1 VVTVTVLVPV
11 YNEEKTILEI
21 LQRISAQHVE
31 GVTFEVIV
39 VDDGSADRTPDLLA
53 AHPDLYAQN
62 VRMPVNGGK
71 GAAVRAGLHEA
82 TGDFILFQDADL
94 EYDPADYV
102 KLMRPV
108 LQFDADVVMGSRVM
122 APEYTRV
129 HYFWHL
135 VGNRM
140 ITLMFNVFFNMTFTD
155 IYSYYLMYRRDL
167 VEPEDLRSDGWDQ
180 HAEILA
186 RVVKAAD
193 VVYEVPVSYH
203 GRSYA
208 EGKKIKAVHA
218 LSVFWMILRQRFS
231 R

>member
-1 VVTVTVLVPV
+1 MITVTVLIPV
-11 YNEEKTILEI
+11 YNEETTILEI
-21 LQRISAQHVE
+21 LQRIRAQHID

-39 VDDGSADRTPDLLA
+39 VDDGSADRTPELLA
-53 AHPDLYAQN
+53 ENPELYAQA

-71 GAAVRAGLHEA
+71 GAAVRAGLREA
-82 TGDFILFQDADL
+82 TGDFVLFQDAGL
-94 EYDPADYV
+94 EYDPADYA

-129 HYFWHL
+129 YYFWHL
-135 VGNRM
+135 VGNRVIM
-140 ITLMFNVFFNMTFTD
+140 LMFNVFFNMTFTD
-155 IYSYYLMYRRDL
+155 IYSCYLMYRREL
-167 VEPEDLRSDGWDQ
+167 VDPDRLRSDGWDQ

-186 RVVKAAD
+186 RAVKAAD

-218 LSVFWMILRQRFS
+218 LSVLWMILRQRFS
-231 R
+231 V